1 MITRRHGVLTGGAA
15 LYLGATATGW
25 ASGNLTG
32 WAIIW
37 ALMTLWTVV
46 MRPAE
51 NWSGPGLAGFL
62 RLLAALAV
70 LAALAAAIW
79 GLGRLVAMALP
90 PPPAWLGPGLALAG
104 LALARAVWSP
114 ARQAEF
120 DALLSD
126 SLAELSAL
134 AARGGPDPAHD
145 PARVA
150 AIAAALETLPPDP
163 PDAGAI
169 ARLLAGPGA
178 GLRPLDLS
186 GLLFRR
192 AVCDG
197 ATPRDRLA
205 LALGVTAPP
214 MARAAL
220 GQEDL
225 DHAFAILRTA
235 DDDRTCALFAA
246 RSAAL
251 LAAHPPSW
259 RDMPS
264 ALTLL
269 RAARRSR
276 DPALAGE
283 WCALARRVRMLRSA
297 RAHEPR
303 EAMTTAYARHG
314 SGDPE

>member
-1 MITRRHGVLTGGAA
+1 MTRRHGVLAGGAA
-15 LYLGATATGW
+15 LYLGATVTGW
-25 ASGNLTG
+25 ASETLIG
-32 WAIIW
+32 WATIW
-37 ALMTLWTVV
+37 ALLTLWTVV

-51 NWSGPGLAGFL
+51 NWSGPGLAGLL

-79 GLGRLVAMALP
+79 ALGQLVAMALP
-90 PPPAWLGPGLALAG
+90 PPPLWLGPGLALAG

-114 ARQAEF
+114 ARQAAF

-134 AARGGPDPAHD
+134 ADRGVPDPAHD
-145 PARVA
+145 PARIA
-150 AIAAALETLPPDP
+150 AIAAAIEALPPDP
-163 PDAGAI
+163 PDAA
-169 ARLLAGPGA
+169 ALASLLEGPGA

-186 GLLFRR
+186 GLLLRR
-192 AVCDG
+192 AACEG
-197 ATPRDRLA
+197 AAPRDRLA
-205 LALGVTAPP
+205 LVLGVTAPP
-214 MARAAL
+214 VARAAL

-225 DHAFAILRTA
+225 DHAFGILRA
-235 DDDRTCALFAA
+235 AGDERACGLFAT

-251 LAAHPPSW
+251 LVAHPPSW
-259 RDMPS
+259 RDMPG
-264 ALTLL
+264 ALALL

-297 RAHEPR
+297 
-303 EAMTTAYARHG
+303 TAAACARHG
-314 SGDPE
+314 NGDDE